1 MQRPEAGYLLI
12 ADITGYTRF
21 LTGSEL
27 DHARGILEQ
36 LFSALLDKLKSP
48 FLLSN
53 IQGDAILAHARA
65 GQVADGGHVLDIVEN
80 LYCGFAESLERMLV
94 NTTCTCAACRNI
106 SNLDLKLVV
115 HYGEYIEQDIAGRK
129 ELSGPEVILVHRLMK
144 NKITAATGIRAY
156 AAFTEAAVLASGLKE
171 FFAGAVRHT
180 ETTDEFG
187 EVALRVAD
195 MRPVWETRKAQ
206 ERLAVEDTDPRAFD
220 DVEIDLPVSADRC
233 WHYLTDP
240 DLRGA
245 WVENVTKLTRV
256 STEQGR
262 ANVGTVDHCA
272 HGDGSTLVFA
282 IVNWRPH
289 EHVSYHMR
297 IPLGGMIPMTIS
309 LSPLANGC
317 HVVVRTG
324 LPFTSNKLVQMLLRF
339 QMRRIAASI
348 RQRWVGNLARLREIA
363 LRDAAAG
370 HNARVTPEV
379 PQTALK
385 AAISA
390 RLTAG

>member
-48 FLLSN
+48 FVLSN

-65 GQVADGGHVLDIVEN
+65 AHVADGGHVLDIVES
-80 LYCGFAESLERMLV
+80 LYCGFAESLEHMLA

-115 HYGEYIEQDIAGRK
+115 HHGEYIEQDIAGRK

-156 AAFTEAAVLASGLKE
+156 AAFTEAAASASGLKE
-171 FFAGAVRHT
+171 FFAGAIRHT

-187 EVALRVAD
+187 DVALRVAD
-195 MRPVWETRKAQ
+195 MRPVWEARKVQ

-220 DVEIDLPVSADRC
+220 DVETDLPVSADRA

-240 DLRGA
+240 NLRGA
-245 WVENVTKLTRV
+245 WVKNVTKFTRM
-256 STEQGR
+256 STAQGR
-262 ANVGTVDHCA
+262 VKVGTVDHCA
-272 HGDGSTLVFA
+272 HGDGSTVVFS

-289 EHVSYHMR
+289 EYVSYHLR
-297 IPLGGMIPMTIS
+297 IPLGGMVPMTIS
-309 LSPLANGC
+309 LSPLPAGC
-317 HVVVRTG
+317 RVRVRTG
-324 LPFTSNKLVQMLLRF
+324 LPFASNRLVQMFLRF
-339 QMRRIAASI
+339 HMRRIAAKI
-348 RQRWVGNLARLREIA
+348 RQSSLGNLARLREIA
-363 LRDAAAG
+363 VRDAAAG
-370 HNARVTPEV
+370 SAARATGEV
-379 PQTALK
+379 PQTTLQ
-385 AAISA
+385 AAINA
-390 RLTAG
+390 RLAAS